1 MILKMSLPLKCSQCI
16 WMQQSTFPTSYPETI
31 AAMMIQQSVTSVF
44 EILTFEKFIGISQDS

>member
-1 MILKMSLPLKCSQCI
+1 
-16 WMQQSTFPTSYPETI
+16 MQQSTFPTSYPETI